1 MSTSATDL
9 NIIKFSPKTNL
20 NTNPQIPEI
29 NKLTAENVNEILN
42 FINGTLFPVGTILF
56 NDNSDFDPN
65 VEYGGTWEL
74 IKGKMIIGFDDT
86 DDDFNTLTKT
96 GGSKTHTQA
105 GNEVG
110 SHIHKFNANWGGAG
124 SSVANL
130 PDVNTH
136 DANAQSVT
144 LVNQESEEVQPMDI
158 MNPYYVANIWHRV
171 A

>member
-20 NTNPQIPEI
+20 NTNPQVPEI

-42 FINGTLFPVGTILF
+42 FINSSLFPVGTILF
-56 NDNSDFDPN
+56 SDNPDFNPN

-86 DDDFNTLTKT
+86 DDDFNTLGKV
-96 GGSKTHTQA
+96 GGSKTHTQTIDEMPSHNHQLI
-105 GNEVG
+105 GNNNSGGRAETVPYG
-110 SHIHKFNANWGGAG
+110 SQTSGTDMYAIKRTGGG
-124 SSVANL
+124 
-130 PDVNTH
+130 
-136 DANAQSVT
+136 
-144 LVNQESEEVQPMDI
+144 QPMDI
-158 MNPYYVANIWHRV
+158 MNPHYVANIWHRV